1 MCQYASRLSMLME
14 NVSRLTL
21 GINLLMESLK
31 KYNIIMVNIE
41 IMKNIEL
48 TEEQVREAFKKAK
61 SDEAKETLSAL
72 FPDIAKELT
81 KKKPTLDDYTSIT
94 SYEDA
99 CEALDYDP
107 VDFDMLWPDLPKHIV
122 ALMML
127 ETIARALWGK
137 NWQPKPDAEG
147 SKIFYWTWFALWTKD
162 EINNMDADKK
172 GTLLSANANN
182 GADAGFG
189 CLHANNRSSR
199 SGANIGFRL
208 CQETEEKAKYFGGRN
223 FVKLWAE
230 YLQFNFTTGD
240 FITND

>member
-1 MCQYASRLSMLME
+1 
-14 NVSRLTL
+14 
-21 GINLLMESLK
+21 
-31 KYNIIMVNIE
+31 MVNIE

-61 SDEAKETLSAL
+61 SDEVKETLTAL

-99 CEALDYDP
+99 CEALGHAP
-107 VDFDMLWPDLPKHIV
+107 VYFDTLWPNLPNHIV
-122 ALMML
+122 ALMKL
-127 ETIARALWGK
+127 ETISRALWGK

-147 SKIFYWTWFALWTKD
+147 SKIFYWPWFALWTKG
-162 EINNMDADKK
+162 EIDGMAADKK
-172 GTLLSANANN
+172 GALLSANADT
-182 GADAGFG
+182 GAGAGFG
-189 CLHANNRSSR
+189 CLGVGGRSSAAYAHR
-199 SGANIGFRL
+199 GFRL
-208 CQETEEKAKYFGGRN
+208 CQETEEKAKYFGSRK

>member
-1 MCQYASRLSMLME
+1 
-14 NVSRLTL
+14 
-21 GINLLMESLK
+21 
-31 KYNIIMVNIE
+31 
-41 IMKNIEL
+41 MKNIEL

-99 CEALDYDP
+99 CEALGHAP
-107 VDFDMLWPDLPKHIV
+107 VYFDTLWPNLPNHIV
-122 ALMML
+122 ALMKL
-127 ETIARALWGK
+127 ETISRALWGK

-147 SKIFYWTWFALWTKD
+147 SKIFYWPWFALWTKG
-162 EINNMDADKK
+162 EIDGMAADKK
-172 GTLLSANANN
+172 GALLSAIAAN
-182 GADAGFG
+182 GANAGFG
-189 CLHANNRSSR
+189 PLTATNRSSN
-199 SGANIGFRL
+199 SGARIGFRL
-208 CQETEEKAKYFGGRN
+208 CQETKEQALYFGGRN

>member
-1 MCQYASRLSMLME
+1 
-14 NVSRLTL
+14 
-21 GINLLMESLK
+21 
-31 KYNIIMVNIE
+31 
-41 IMKNIEL
+41 MKNIEL

-122 ALMML
+122 ALMKL

-147 SKIFYWTWFALWTKD
+147 SKIFYWPWYALWTKD
-162 EINNMDADKK
+162 EINNMDADKR
-172 GTLLSANANN
+172 GALLSAHAYA
-182 GADAGFG
+182 GARAGFG
-189 CLHANNRSSR
+189 YLDAYDRSSN
-199 SGANIGFRL
+199 SYANSGFRL
-208 CQETEEKAKYFGGRN
+208 CQETAEKAKYFGGRN
-223 FVKLWAE
+223 FINLWAE

>member
-1 MCQYASRLSMLME
+1 M
-14 NVSRLTL
+14 
-21 GINLLMESLK
+21 GSLK

-99 CEALDYDP
+99 CEALGQPP
-107 VDFDMLWPDLPKHIV
+107 VDFDTLWPNLPNHIV
-122 ALMML
+122 ALIKL
-127 ETIARALWGK
+127 ETISRALWGRD
-137 NWQPKPDAEG
+137 WEPKPDAVG
-147 SKIFYWTWFALWTKD
+147 NDTFYYPYFHLYHQNEFNSTLKD
-162 EINNMDADKK
+162 NDLN
-172 GTLLSANANN
+172 LLSAIDCN
-182 GADAGFG
+182 GVNTGFFSLYAYG
-189 CLHANNRSSR
+189 RFSDTAV
-199 SGANIGFRL
+199 IDGFRL
-208 CQETEEKAKYFGGRN
+208 CQETEKKAEYFGGRN
-223 FVKLWAE
+223 FIKLWAE